1 MKRYYFDH
9 AATTPLDRRVLE
21 AMMPYLTECYA
32 NPSSSHAM
40 GREACRAVDEARDGI
55 ARLLGRK
62 PKEVYFTSGGT
73 EADNWALKGA
83 ALANR
88 ERGRHILI
96 SAFEHPAVFESA
108 SFLQKQGYE
117 VELIPVRADGIVDLT
132 ALSSLLREDTCL
144 VAVMSANNEV
154 GTIQPLAEIAT
165 LVHEKGALFFT
176 DAVQAMGEL
185 PAFDG
190 ADLLSF
196 SSHKLYGPK
205 GVGALVVGGGVKLER
220 LHHGGMQERSLRGGT
235 TPTAQIVG
243 FSKAFSLAC
252 AEREDRTKRVRS
264 LRDRFLKGILSLP
277 GTALNGDGEKR
288 LASNANIFFEGRN
301 GQALLN
307 KLDLA
312 GICASAG
319 SACTSGAVHPSHTLL
334 AMGKEKEA
342 SSSIRFSFG
351 KDNTE
356 TEIDEVLSIIE
367 TLLSPV
373 RTKNISS

>member
-1 MKRYYFDH
+1 
-9 AATTPLDRRVLE
+9 
-21 AMMPYLTECYA
+21 MPYLTECYA

-117 VELIPVRADGIVDLT
+117 VQTIPVLGNGIVDLD
-132 ALSSLLREDTCL
+132 ALSSLLREDTSL

-154 GTIQPLAEIAT
+154 GTVQPLEEIAS
-165 LVHEKGALFFT
+165 LAHARGALFFT

-185 PAFDG
+185 PPPVEG
-190 ADLLSF
+190 ADLFSF

-205 GVGALVVGGGVKLER
+205 GAGALVVREGVKIER

-243 FSKAFSLAC
+243 FYRAFELAC
-252 AEREDRTKRVRS
+252 AERAERTERVRA
-264 LRDRFLKGILSLP
+264 LRDRFLKGVLSLP
-277 GTALNGDGEKR
+277 GTALNGDRERR
-288 LASNANIFFEGRN
+288 LSSNANVFFEGKN

-334 AMGKEKEA
+334 AMGKKREA
-342 SSSIRFSFG
+342 ESSVRFSFG

-356 TEIDEVLSIIE
+356 EEIDEALSRIE
-367 TLLSPV
+367 ALL
-373 RTKNISS
+373 